1 MLGPFKTISTY
12 VLPSTMNKPKNSTG
26 MAIGRSI
33 ITSDAPGCRETVT
46 DGYNGYLVPVK
57 DVNGLVDKMRILI
70 EDQETNR
77 IMAERS
83 LKLAEEKYDVNLVN
97 KSIMKTMGLI

>member
-1 MLGPFKTISTY
+1 MS
-12 VLPSTMNKPKNSTG
+12 
-26 MAIGRSI
+26 
-33 ITSDAPGCRETVT
+33 
-46 DGYNGYLVPVK
+46 VK

-83 LKLAEEKYDVNLVN
+83 LKLAKEKYDVNIVN
-97 KSIMKTMGLI
+97 KSIMKTMQLI

>member
-1 MLGPFKTISTY
+1 
-12 VLPSTMNKPKNSTG
+12 

-57 DVNGLVDKMRILI
+57 DVNGLVDKMRTLI
-70 EDQETNR
+70 EDQETNK
-77 IMAERS
+77 IMAERC